1 MEEPVRDD
9 AAHLKSLRL
18 AADLDHA
25 QLALMVNLSAAQVRQ
40 LEEDGDSLFYSPQIK
55 AQSLRRVIR
64 TLENASQE
72 PQSVASIEPP
82 APRSSASVIDD
93 IIRLSEKNLK
103 SQVVHSEVRRPGAS
117 WPKLLGTWGLAALLM
132 GLGVWQYNRH
142 NSQTLYEEW
151 VEPITAKVLPAPPM
165 TTTEEVATAA
175 PDIAAPAAAPLKTD
189 TAPVPDMPSL
199 PPATSQTQDNS
210 AAPSLQAALPAAT
223 ASTPTT
229 PAPASLKPANISAAL
244 PAATAAGAATKDSP
258 EAVNPSAAADCASIK
273 TEPVIVS
280 SVSPNKPGSYVYL
293 VANKATTVCVDDGKN
308 KRSLVTL
315 TPGAGRSIHG
325 SPPWTI
331 AASDLKSV
339 QVFFQGS
346 KVWVPPE
353 AGSRIYLK
361 EQPISP

>member
-72 PQSVASIEPP
+72 PQTVASIEPP

-103 SQVVHSEVRRPGAS
+103 SQVVHSEVRRPGGS
-117 WPKLLGTWGLAALLM
+117 WPKLLGTWGLAALLL
-132 GLGVWQYNRH
+132 GLGLWQYNRH
-142 NSQTLYEEW
+142 NSQALYEEW
-151 VEPITAKVLPAPPM
+151 VEPITGKVLPAPP
-165 TTTEEVATAA
+165 TAKTEEVAAVV
-175 PDIAAPAAAPLKTD
+175 PEVIA
-189 TAPVPDMPSL
+189 TAPVSTQAVVVA
-199 PPATSQTQDNS
+199 PPAQETSAKEKP
-210 AAPSLQAALPAAT
+210 AANNPAT
-223 ASTPTT
+223 AST
-229 PAPASLKPANISAAL
+229 AS
-244 PAATAAGAATKDSP
+244 
-258 EAVNPSAAADCASIK
+258 AADCASIT
-273 TEPVIVS
+273 TEPVTAT

-293 VANKATTVCVDDGKN
+293 VASKATTVCVDDGKN
-308 KRSLVTL
+308 KRTLVTL
-315 TPGAGRSIHG
+315 TPGAGRSVHG
-325 SPPWTI
+325 AAPWTL
-331 AASDLKSV
+331 ASTDLKAV
-339 QVFFQGS
+339 QVYFQGA
-346 KVWVPPE
+346 KVWLPPE
-353 AGSRIYLK
+353 AGTRIYLK

>member
-72 PQSVASIEPP
+72 PPSVAVIEAP

-103 SQVVHSEVRRPGAS
+103 SQVVHSEVRRPGGS
-117 WPKLLGTWGLAALLM
+117 WPKLLGTWGLAALLL
-132 GLGVWQYNRH
+132 GLGLWQYNRH
-142 NSQTLYEEW
+142 NSQALYEEW
-151 VEPITAKVLPAPPM
+151 VEPITGKVLPAPP
-165 TTTEEVATAA
+165 TAKTEEVAAVVPEVIATAPVSTQAVVVA
-175 PDIAAPAAAPLKTD
+175 PPAQETSAKEKPAAANNP
-189 TAPVPDMPSL
+189 
-199 PPATSQTQDNS
+199 
-210 AAPSLQAALPAAT
+210 AT
-223 ASTPTT
+223 AST
-229 PAPASLKPANISAAL
+229 AS
-244 PAATAAGAATKDSP
+244 
-258 EAVNPSAAADCASIK
+258 AADCANI
-273 TEPVIVS
+273 TTAPVTVT

-293 VANKATTVCVDDGKN
+293 VANKTTTVCVDDGKN
-308 KRSLVTL
+308 KRNLVTL

-331 AASDLKSV
+331 AAADLKSV
-339 QVFFQGS
+339 QVYFQGA

-353 AGSRIYLK
+353 AGTRIYLK

>member
-103 SQVVHSEVRRPGAS
+103 SQVVHSDVRRPGGS
-117 WPKLLGTWGLAALLM
+117 WPKLLGTRGLAALLL
-132 GLGVWQYNRH
+132 GLGLWQYNRH
-142 NSQTLYEEW
+142 NSQALYEEW
-151 VEPITAKVLPAPPM
+151 VEPITGKVLPAPP
-165 TTTEEVATAA
+165 TATTEEVPAVVPEVIA
-175 PDIAAPAAAPLKTD
+175 AAPAP
-189 TAPVPDMPSL
+189 
-199 PPATSQTQDNS
+199 TQ
-210 AAPSLQAALPAAT
+210 AVVVAPSAKETTAKETTSTETAAVKNPAAAST
-223 ASTPTT
+223 AS
-229 PAPASLKPANISAAL
+229 
-244 PAATAAGAATKDSP
+244 
-258 EAVNPSAAADCASIK
+258 AADCANI
-273 TEPVIVS
+273 TTAPVTVT

-293 VANKATTVCVDDGKN
+293 VANKTTTVCVDDGKN
-308 KRSLVTL
+308 KRNLVTL

-331 AASDLKSV
+331 AAADLKSV
-339 QVFFQGS
+339 QVYFQGA

-361 EQPISP
+361 ELPISP

>member
-1 MEEPVRDD
+1 MDEPVRDD

-72 PQSVASIEPP
+72 PQTVASIEPP

-103 SQVVHSEVRRPGAS
+103 SQVVHSDVRRPGGS
-117 WPKLLGTWGLAALLM
+117 WPKLLGTWGLAALLL
-132 GLGVWQYNRH
+132 GLGLWQYNRH
-142 NSQTLYEEW
+142 NSQALYEEW
-151 VEPITAKVLPAPPM
+151 VEPITGKVLPAPP
-165 TTTEEVATAA
+165 TATTEEVPAVVPEVIA
-175 PDIAAPAAAPLKTD
+175 AAPAP
-189 TAPVPDMPSL
+189 
-199 PPATSQTQDNS
+199 TQ
-210 AAPSLQAALPAAT
+210 AVVVAPSAKETT
-223 ASTPTT
+223 AKETTSTET
-229 PAPASLKPANISAAL
+229 
-244 PAATAAGAATKDSP
+244 AATK
-258 EAVNPSAAADCASIK
+258 NPAAASTASAADCANI
-273 TEPVIVS
+273 TTAPVTVT

-293 VANKATTVCVDDGKN
+293 VANKTTTVCVDDGKN
-308 KRSLVTL
+308 KRNLVTL

-331 AASDLKSV
+331 ATSELKSV
-339 QVFFQGS
+339 QVYFQGA

-361 EQPISP
+361 ELPISP

>member
-1 MEEPVRDD
+1 MDEPVRDD

-40 LEEDGDSLFYSPQIK
+40 LEEDGDSMFYSPQIK

-72 PQSVASIEPP
+72 PQTVASIEPP

-103 SQVVHSEVRRPGAS
+103 SQVVHSDVRRPGGS
-117 WPKLLGTWGLAALLM
+117 WPKLLGTWGLAALLL
-132 GLGVWQYNRH
+132 GLGLWQYNRH
-142 NSQTLYEEW
+142 NSQALYEEW
-151 VEPITAKVLPAPPM
+151 VEPITGKVLPAPP
-165 TTTEEVATAA
+165 TATTEEVPAVVPEVIA
-175 PDIAAPAAAPLKTD
+175 AAPAALKTEAIS
-189 TAPVPDMPSL
+189 APV
-199 PPATSQTQDNS
+199 A
-210 AAPSLQAALPAAT
+210 AAVAPSAVA
-223 ASTPTT
+223 ASTQSVVVAPSAKETT
-229 PAPASLKPANISAAL
+229 AKE
-244 PAATAAGAATKDSP
+244 TAAKETAATK
-258 EAVNPSAAADCASIK
+258 NPAAASTASAADCANI
-273 TEPVIVS
+273 TTAPVTVT

-293 VANKATTVCVDDGKN
+293 VANKTTTVCVDDGKN
-308 KRSLVTL
+308 KRNLVTL

-331 AASDLKSV
+331 AAADLKSV
-339 QVFFQGS
+339 QVYFQGA

-361 EQPISP
+361 ELPISP

>member
-72 PQSVASIEPP
+72 PQTVASIEPP

-103 SQVVHSEVRRPGAS
+103 SQVVHSDVRRPGGS
-117 WPKLLGTWGLAALLM
+117 WPKLLGTWGLAALLLVL
-132 GLGVWQYNRH
+132 GLWQYNRH
-142 NSQTLYEEW
+142 NSQALYEEW
-151 VEPITAKVLPAPPM
+151 VEPITGKVLPAPP
-165 TTTEEVATAA
+165 TATTEEVPAVVPEVIA
-175 PDIAAPAAAPLKTD
+175 AAPAPTQEVVVPPSAKET
-189 TAPVPDMPSL
+189 TAKET
-199 PPATSQTQDNS
+199 TSTE
-210 AAPSLQAALPAAT
+210 T
-223 ASTPTT
+223 
-229 PAPASLKPANISAAL
+229 
-244 PAATAAGAATKDSP
+244 AATK
-258 EAVNPSAAADCASIK
+258 NPAAASTASAADCANITSA
-273 TEPVIVS
+273 PVTVT

-308 KRSLVTL
+308 KRNLVTL

-331 AASDLKSV
+331 ATSEFKSV
-339 QVFFQGS
+339 QVYFQGA

-361 EQPISP
+361 ELPISP

>member
-40 LEEDGDSLFYSPQIK
+40 LEEEGDALFYSPQIK

-64 TLENASQE
+64 TLENASKE
-72 PQSVASIEPP
+72 PQTVASIEPP

-103 SQVVHSEVRRPGAS
+103 SQVVHSDVRRPGAS
-117 WPKLLGTWGLAALLM
+117 WSKLLGTWGLAAVLV
-132 GLGVWQYNRH
+132 GLGLWQYNRH
-142 NSQTLYEEW
+142 SSQALYEEW
-151 VEPITAKVLPAPPM
+151 VEPITGKVLPAPQ
-165 TTTEEVATAA
+165 TNKTEEVPAVVPEVIA
-175 PDIAAPAAAPLKTD
+175 AAPAELKTETVAAPVV
-189 TAPVPDMPSL
+189 TAPAQSE
-199 PPATSQTQDNS
+199 
-210 AAPSLQAALPAAT
+210 AAST
-223 ASTPTT
+223 AS
-229 PAPASLKPANISAAL
+229 
-244 PAATAAGAATKDSP
+244 
-258 EAVNPSAAADCASIK
+258 VADCANI
-273 TEPVIVS
+273 TAEPVTAT

-293 VANKATTVCVDDGKN
+293 VASKATTVCVDDGKN
-308 KRSLVTL
+308 KRNLVTL

-331 AASDLKSV
+331 AAADLKSV
-339 QVFFQGS
+339 QVYFQGA

-361 EQPISP
+361 ELPISP

>member
-72 PQSVASIEPP
+72 PPSVAVIEAP

-103 SQVVHSEVRRPGAS
+103 SQVVHSDVRRPGGS
-117 WPKLLGTWGLAALLM
+117 WPKLLGTWGLAALLL
-132 GLGVWQYNRH
+132 GLGLWQYNRH
-142 NSQTLYEEW
+142 NSQALYEEW
-151 VEPITAKVLPAPPM
+151 VEPITGKVLPAPP
-165 TTTEEVATAA
+165 TATTEEVPAVVPEVIAAA
-175 PDIAAPAAAPLKTD
+175 PVSTQAVVVAPPAQETSAKEKPAAANNP
-189 TAPVPDMPSL
+189 
-199 PPATSQTQDNS
+199 
-210 AAPSLQAALPAAT
+210 AT
-223 ASTPTT
+223 AST
-229 PAPASLKPANISAAL
+229 AS
-244 PAATAAGAATKDSP
+244 
-258 EAVNPSAAADCASIK
+258 AADCASIT
-273 TEPVIVS
+273 TEPVTAT

-293 VANKATTVCVDDGKN
+293 VASKATTVCVDDGKN
-308 KRSLVTL
+308 KRTLVTL
-315 TPGAGRSIHG
+315 TPGAGRSVHG
-325 SPPWTI
+325 AAPWTL
-331 AASDLKSV
+331 ASTDLKAV
-339 QVFFQGS
+339 QVYFQGA
-346 KVWVPPE
+346 KVWLPPE

-361 EQPISP
+361 ELPISP

>member
-72 PQSVASIEPP
+72 PPSVAVIEAP

-103 SQVVHSEVRRPGAS
+103 SQVVHSEVRRPGGS
-117 WPKLLGTWGLAALLM
+117 WPKLLGTWGLAALLL
-132 GLGVWQYNRH
+132 GLGLWQYNRH
-142 NSQTLYEEW
+142 NSQALYEEW
-151 VEPITAKVLPAPPM
+151 VEPITGKVLPAPP
-165 TTTEEVATAA
+165 TAKTEEVAAVVPEVIATAPVSTQAVVVA
-175 PDIAAPAAAPLKTD
+175 PPAQETSAKEKPAAANNP
-189 TAPVPDMPSL
+189 
-199 PPATSQTQDNS
+199 
-210 AAPSLQAALPAAT
+210 AT
-223 ASTPTT
+223 AST
-229 PAPASLKPANISAAL
+229 AS
-244 PAATAAGAATKDSP
+244 
-258 EAVNPSAAADCASIK
+258 AADCASIT
-273 TEPVIVS
+273 TEPVTAT

-293 VANKATTVCVDDGKN
+293 VASKATTVCVDDGKN
-308 KRSLVTL
+308 KRTLVTL
-315 TPGAGRSIHG
+315 TPGAGRSVHG
-325 SPPWTI
+325 AAPWTL
-331 AASDLKSV
+331 ASTDLKAV
-339 QVFFQGS
+339 QVYFQGA
-346 KVWVPPE
+346 KVWLPPE
-353 AGSRIYLK
+353 AGTRIYLK

>member
-72 PQSVASIEPP
+72 PQAVASIEPP

-103 SQVVHSEVRRPGAS
+103 SQVVHSDVRRPGGS
-117 WPKLLGTWGLAALLM
+117 WPKLLGTWGLAALLL
-132 GLGVWQYNRH
+132 GLGLWQYNRH
-142 NSQTLYEEW
+142 NSQALYEEW
-151 VEPITAKVLPAPPM
+151 VEPITGKVLPAPP
-165 TTTEEVATAA
+165 TATTEEVPAVVPEVIAAA
-175 PDIAAPAAAPLKTD
+175 PVSTQAVVVAPPAQETSAKEKPAAANNP
-189 TAPVPDMPSL
+189 
-199 PPATSQTQDNS
+199 
-210 AAPSLQAALPAAT
+210 AT
-223 ASTPTT
+223 AST
-229 PAPASLKPANISAAL
+229 AS
-244 PAATAAGAATKDSP
+244 
-258 EAVNPSAAADCASIK
+258 AADCANI
-273 TEPVIVS
+273 TTAPVTVT

-293 VANKATTVCVDDGKN
+293 VANKTTTVCVDDGKN
-308 KRSLVTL
+308 KRNLVTL

-331 AASDLKSV
+331 AAADLKSV
-339 QVFFQGS
+339 QVYFQGA

-361 EQPISP
+361 ELPISP

>member
-72 PQSVASIEPP
+72 PPSVAVIEAP

-103 SQVVHSEVRRPGAS
+103 SQVVHSEVRRPGGS
-117 WPKLLGTWGLAALLM
+117 WPKLLGTWGLAALLL
-132 GLGVWQYNRH
+132 GLGLWQYNRH
-142 NSQTLYEEW
+142 NSQALYEEW
-151 VEPITAKVLPAPPM
+151 VEPITGKVLPAPP
-165 TTTEEVATAA
+165 TAKTEEVAAVVPEVIATAPVSTQAVVVA
-175 PDIAAPAAAPLKTD
+175 PPAQETSAKEKPAAANNP
-189 TAPVPDMPSL
+189 
-199 PPATSQTQDNS
+199 
-210 AAPSLQAALPAAT
+210 AT
-223 ASTPTT
+223 AST
-229 PAPASLKPANISAAL
+229 AS
-244 PAATAAGAATKDSP
+244 
-258 EAVNPSAAADCASIK
+258 AADCASIT
-273 TEPVIVS
+273 TEPVTAT

-293 VANKATTVCVDDGKN
+293 VASKATTVCVDDGKN
-308 KRSLVTL
+308 KRTLVTL
-315 TPGAGRSIHG
+315 TPGAGRSVHG
-325 SPPWTI
+325 AAPWTL
-331 AASDLKSV
+331 ASTDLKAV
-339 QVFFQGS
+339 QVYFQGA

-361 EQPISP
+361 ELPISP

>member
-1 MEEPVRDD
+1 MDEPVRDD

-103 SQVVHSEVRRPGAS
+103 SQVVHSDVRRPGGS
-117 WPKLLGTWGLAALLM
+117 WPKLLGTWGLAALLL
-132 GLGVWQYNRH
+132 GLGLWQYNRH
-142 NSQTLYEEW
+142 NSQALYEEW
-151 VEPITAKVLPAPPM
+151 VEPITGKVLPAPQ
-165 TTTEEVATAA
+165 TNQTEEVPAVVPEVIA
-175 PDIAAPAAAPLKTD
+175 AAPAALKTEAIS
-189 TAPVPDMPSL
+189 APVAAAVAPSAVAASTQSAVVA
-199 PPATSQTQDNS
+199 PPAKETTAKETTSTE
-210 AAPSLQAALPAAT
+210 T
-223 ASTPTT
+223 
-229 PAPASLKPANISAAL
+229 
-244 PAATAAGAATKDSP
+244 AATK
-258 EAVNPSAAADCASIK
+258 NPAAASTASAADCANI
-273 TEPVIVS
+273 TTAPVTVT

-293 VANKATTVCVDDGKN
+293 VASKATTVCVDDGKN
-308 KRSLVTL
+308 KRNLVTL

-331 AASDLKSV
+331 AAADLKSV
-339 QVFFQGS
+339 QVYFQGA
-346 KVWVPPE
+346 KVWVPPD

-361 EQPISP
+361 ELPISP

>member
-40 LEEDGDSLFYSPQIK
+40 LEEDGESLFYSPQIK

-72 PQSVASIEPP
+72 PQTVASIEPP

-103 SQVVHSEVRRPGAS
+103 SQVVHSDVRRPGGS
-117 WPKLLGTWGLAALLM
+117 WPKLLGTWGLAALLLVL
-132 GLGVWQYNRH
+132 GLWQYNRH
-142 NSQTLYEEW
+142 NSQALYEEW
-151 VEPITAKVLPAPPM
+151 VEPITGKVLPAPP
-165 TTTEEVATAA
+165 TATTEEVPAVVPEVIA
-175 PDIAAPAAAPLKTD
+175 AAPAPTQAVVVPPSAKET
-189 TAPVPDMPSL
+189 TAKET
-199 PPATSQTQDNS
+199 TSSET
-210 AAPSLQAALPAAT
+210 
-223 ASTPTT
+223 
-229 PAPASLKPANISAAL
+229 
-244 PAATAAGAATKDSP
+244 AATK
-258 EAVNPSAAADCASIK
+258 
-273 TEPVIVS
+273 T
-280 SVSPNKPGSYVYL
+280 
-293 VANKATTVCVDDGKN
+293 TTVCVDDGKN
-308 KRSLVTL
+308 KRNLVTL

-331 AASDLKSV
+331 ATSEFKSV
-339 QVFFQGS
+339 QVYFQGA

-361 EQPISP
+361 ELPISP

>member
-1 MEEPVRDD
+1 MDEPVRDD

-103 SQVVHSEVRRPGAS
+103 SQVVHSDVRRPGGS
-117 WPKLLGTWGLAALLM
+117 WPKLLGTWGLAALLL
-132 GLGVWQYNRH
+132 GLGLWQYNRH
-142 NSQTLYEEW
+142 NSQALYEEW
-151 VEPITAKVLPAPPM
+151 VEPITGKVLPAPQ
-165 TTTEEVATAA
+165 TNQTEEVPAVVPEVIA
-175 PDIAAPAAAPLKTD
+175 AAPAPTQAVVVA
-189 TAPVPDMPSL
+189 
-199 PPATSQTQDNS
+199 PPAKET
-210 AAPSLQAALPAAT
+210 T
-223 ASTPTT
+223 A
-229 PAPASLKPANISAAL
+229 KE
-244 PAATAAGAATKDSP
+244 TAAKETTSTETAATK
-258 EAVNPSAAADCASIK
+258 NPAAASTASAADCANI
-273 TEPVIVS
+273 TTAPVTVT

-293 VANKATTVCVDDGKN
+293 VANKTTTVCVDDGKN
-308 KRSLVTL
+308 KRNLVTL

-331 AASDLKSV
+331 AAADLKSV
-339 QVFFQGS
+339 QVYFQGA

-361 EQPISP
+361 ELPISP

>member
-72 PQSVASIEPP
+72 PQTVASIEPP

-103 SQVVHSEVRRPGAS
+103 SQVVLSDVRRPGGS
-117 WPKLLGTWGLAALLM
+117 WPKLLGTWGLAALLL
-132 GLGVWQYNRH
+132 GLGLWQYNRH
-142 NSQTLYEEW
+142 NSQALYEEW
-151 VEPITAKVLPAPPM
+151 VEPITGKVLPAPP
-165 TTTEEVATAA
+165 TATTEEVPAVVPEVIA
-175 PDIAAPAAAPLKTD
+175 AAPAPTQAVVVA
-189 TAPVPDMPSL
+189 
-199 PPATSQTQDNS
+199 PPAKETTAKETTSTET
-210 AAPSLQAALPAAT
+210 AAVKNPAAAST
-223 ASTPTT
+223 AS
-229 PAPASLKPANISAAL
+229 
-244 PAATAAGAATKDSP
+244 
-258 EAVNPSAAADCASIK
+258 AADCANITSA
-273 TEPVIVS
+273 PVTVT

-293 VANKATTVCVDDGKN
+293 VANKTTTVCVDDGKN
-308 KRSLVTL
+308 KRNLVTL

-331 AASDLKSV
+331 ATSEFKSV
-339 QVFFQGS
+339 QVYFQGA

-361 EQPISP
+361 ELPISP

>member
-1 MEEPVRDD
+1 MDEPVRDD

-72 PQSVASIEPP
+72 PQTVASIEPP

-103 SQVVHSEVRRPGAS
+103 SQVVHSDVRRPGGS
-117 WPKLLGTWGLAALLM
+117 WPKLLGTWGLAALLLVL
-132 GLGVWQYNRH
+132 GLWQYNRH
-142 NSQTLYEEW
+142 NSQALYEEW
-151 VEPITAKVLPAPPM
+151 VEPITGKVLPAPP
-165 TTTEEVATAA
+165 TATTEEVPAVVPEVIA
-175 PDIAAPAAAPLKTD
+175 AAPAPTQAVVVA
-189 TAPVPDMPSL
+189 
-199 PPATSQTQDNS
+199 PPAKETTAKETTSTE
-210 AAPSLQAALPAAT
+210 T
-223 ASTPTT
+223 
-229 PAPASLKPANISAAL
+229 
-244 PAATAAGAATKDSP
+244 AATK
-258 EAVNPSAAADCASIK
+258 NPAAASTASAADCANI
-273 TEPVIVS
+273 TTAPVTVT

-308 KRSLVTL
+308 KRNLVTL

-331 AASDLKSV
+331 ATSEFKSV
-339 QVFFQGS
+339 QVYFQGA

-361 EQPISP
+361 ELPISP

>member
-72 PQSVASIEPP
+72 PPSVAVIEAP

-103 SQVVHSEVRRPGAS
+103 SQVVHSEVRRPGGS
-117 WPKLLGTWGLAALLM
+117 WPKLLGTWGLAALLL
-132 GLGVWQYNRH
+132 GLGLWQYNRH
-142 NSQTLYEEW
+142 NSQALYEEW
-151 VEPITAKVLPAPPM
+151 VEPITGKVLPAPP
-165 TTTEEVATAA
+165 TAKTEEVAAVVPEVIATAPVSTQTVVVA
-175 PDIAAPAAAPLKTD
+175 PPAQETSAKEKPAAANNP
-189 TAPVPDMPSL
+189 
-199 PPATSQTQDNS
+199 
-210 AAPSLQAALPAAT
+210 AT
-223 ASTPTT
+223 AST
-229 PAPASLKPANISAAL
+229 AS
-244 PAATAAGAATKDSP
+244 
-258 EAVNPSAAADCASIK
+258 AADCASIT
-273 TEPVIVS
+273 TEPVTAT

-293 VANKATTVCVDDGKN
+293 VASKATTVCVDDGKN
-308 KRSLVTL
+308 KRTLVTL
-315 TPGAGRSIHG
+315 TPGAGRSVHG
-325 SPPWTI
+325 AAPWTL
-331 AASDLKSV
+331 ASTDLKAV
-339 QVFFQGS
+339 QVYFQGA
-346 KVWVPPE
+346 KVWLPPE

-361 EQPISP
+361 ELPISP

>member
-117 WPKLLGTWGLAALLM
+117 WPKLLGTWGLAALLL
-132 GLGVWQYNRH
+132 GLGLWQYNRH
-142 NSQTLYEEW
+142 NSQALYEEW
-151 VEPITAKVLPAPPM
+151 VEPITAKVLPAPQM
-165 TTTEEVATAA
+165 MKTEEVATAA
-175 PDIAAPAAAPLKTD
+175 PDIIAPAAAPLKTK
-189 TAPVPDMPSL
+189 TAQVPDMPSL
-199 PPATSQTQDNS
+199 PSATSQSQDNT

-229 PAPASLKPANISAAL
+229 PAPASLKLANISAAL
-244 PAATAAGAATKDSP
+244 PAATATGAATKDST
-258 EAVNPSAAADCASIK
+258 EAVNPIAAADCASIK
-273 TEPVIVS
+273 TEPITVS

-293 VANKATTVCVDDGKN
+293 VANKATTVCVEDGKN
-308 KRSLVTL
+308 KRTLVTL
-315 TPGAGRSIHG
+315 TPGAGRSVHG
-325 SPPWTI
+325 AAPWTL
-331 AASDLKSV
+331 ASTDLKAL
-339 QVFFQGS
+339 QVYFQGA
-346 KVWVPPE
+346 KVWLPPE

>member
-72 PQSVASIEPP
+72 PPSVAVIEAP

-103 SQVVHSEVRRPGAS
+103 SQVVHSEVRRPGGS
-117 WPKLLGTWGLAALLM
+117 WPKLLGTWGLAALLL
-132 GLGVWQYNRH
+132 GLGLWQYNRH
-142 NSQTLYEEW
+142 NSQALYEEW
-151 VEPITAKVLPAPPM
+151 VEPITGKVLPAPP
-165 TTTEEVATAA
+165 TAKTEEVAAVV
-175 PDIAAPAAAPLKTD
+175 PEVIA
-189 TAPVPDMPSL
+189 TAPVSTQAVVVA
-199 PPATSQTQDNS
+199 PPAQETSAKEKS
-210 AAPSLQAALPAAT
+210 AAANNPAT
-223 ASTPTT
+223 AST
-229 PAPASLKPANISAAL
+229 AS
-244 PAATAAGAATKDSP
+244 
-258 EAVNPSAAADCASIK
+258 AADCASIT
-273 TEPVIVS
+273 TEPVTAT

-293 VANKATTVCVDDGKN
+293 VASKATTVCVDDGKN
-308 KRSLVTL
+308 KRTLVTL
-315 TPGAGRSIHG
+315 TPGAGRSVHG
-325 SPPWTI
+325 AAPWTL
-331 AASDLKSV
+331 ASTDLKAV
-339 QVFFQGS
+339 QVYFQGA

-353 AGSRIYLK
+353 AGTRIYLK
-361 EQPISP
+361 ELPISP

>member
-72 PQSVASIEPP
+72 PQTVASIEPP

-103 SQVVHSEVRRPGAS
+103 SQVVLSDVRRPGGS
-117 WPKLLGTWGLAALLM
+117 WPKLLGTWGLAALLL
-132 GLGVWQYNRH
+132 GLGLWQYNRH
-142 NSQTLYEEW
+142 NSQALYEEW
-151 VEPITAKVLPAPPM
+151 VEPITGKVLPAPP
-165 TTTEEVATAA
+165 TATTEEVPAVVPEVIA
-175 PDIAAPAAAPLKTD
+175 AAPAP
-189 TAPVPDMPSL
+189 
-199 PPATSQTQDNS
+199 TQ
-210 AAPSLQAALPAAT
+210 AVVVAPSAKETTAKETTSTETAAVKNPAAAST
-223 ASTPTT
+223 AS
-229 PAPASLKPANISAAL
+229 
-244 PAATAAGAATKDSP
+244 
-258 EAVNPSAAADCASIK
+258 AADCANI
-273 TEPVIVS
+273 TTAPVTVT

-308 KRSLVTL
+308 KRNLVTL

-331 AASDLKSV
+331 AAADLKSV
-339 QVFFQGS
+339 QVYFQGA

-361 EQPISP
+361 ELPISP

>member
-72 PQSVASIEPP
+72 PQTVASIEPP

-103 SQVVHSEVRRPGAS
+103 SQVVHSDVRRPGGS
-117 WPKLLGTWGLAALLM
+117 WPKLLGTWGLAALLL
-132 GLGVWQYNRH
+132 GLGLWQYNRH
-142 NSQTLYEEW
+142 NSQALYEEW
-151 VEPITAKVLPAPPM
+151 VEPITGKVLPAPP
-165 TTTEEVATAA
+165 TATTEEVPAVVPEVIATAPFSTQTVVVA
-175 PDIAAPAAAPLKTD
+175 PSAKETTAKETAAKETAATKNPAAA
-189 TAPVPDMPSL
+189 S
-199 PPATSQTQDNS
+199 
-210 AAPSLQAALPAAT
+210 T
-223 ASTPTT
+223 AS
-229 PAPASLKPANISAAL
+229 
-244 PAATAAGAATKDSP
+244 
-258 EAVNPSAAADCASIK
+258 AADCANI
-273 TEPVIVS
+273 TTAPVTVT

-293 VANKATTVCVDDGKN
+293 VANKTTTVCVDDGKN
-308 KRSLVTL
+308 KRNLVTL

-331 AASDLKSV
+331 AAADLKSV
-339 QVFFQGS
+339 QVYFQGA

-361 EQPISP
+361 ELPISP

>member
-40 LEEDGDSLFYSPQIK
+40 LEEDGESLFYSPQIK

-72 PQSVASIEPP
+72 PQTVASIEPP

-103 SQVVHSEVRRPGAS
+103 SQVVHSDVRRPGGS
-117 WPKLLGTWGLAALLM
+117 WPKLLGTWGLAALLLVL
-132 GLGVWQYNRH
+132 GLWQYNRH
-142 NSQTLYEEW
+142 NSQALYEEW
-151 VEPITAKVLPAPPM
+151 VEPITGKVLPAPP
-165 TTTEEVATAA
+165 TATTEEVPAVVPEVIA
-175 PDIAAPAAAPLKTD
+175 AAPA
-189 TAPVPDMPSL
+189 
-199 PPATSQTQDNS
+199 PATAGQV
-210 AAPSLQAALPAAT
+210 AVVVAPSAKETT
-223 ASTPTT
+223 AKETTSTET
-229 PAPASLKPANISAAL
+229 
-244 PAATAAGAATKDSP
+244 AATK
-258 EAVNPSAAADCASIK
+258 NPAAASTASAADCANI
-273 TEPVIVS
+273 TTAPVTVT

-293 VANKATTVCVDDGKN
+293 VANKTTTVCVDDGKN
-308 KRSLVTL
+308 KRNLVTL

-331 AASDLKSV
+331 AAADLKSV
-339 QVFFQGS
+339 QVYFQGA

-361 EQPISP
+361 ELPISP

>member
-72 PQSVASIEPP
+72 PQAVASIEPP

-103 SQVVHSEVRRPGAS
+103 SQVVHSDVRRPGGS
-117 WPKLLGTWGLAALLM
+117 WPKLLGTWGLAALLL
-132 GLGVWQYNRH
+132 GLGLWQYNRH
-142 NSQTLYEEW
+142 NSQALYEEW
-151 VEPITAKVLPAPPM
+151 VEPITGKVLPAPP
-165 TTTEEVATAA
+165 TAKTEEVAAVVPEVIATAPVSTQAVVVA
-175 PDIAAPAAAPLKTD
+175 PPAQETSAKEKPAAANNP
-189 TAPVPDMPSL
+189 
-199 PPATSQTQDNS
+199 
-210 AAPSLQAALPAAT
+210 AT
-223 ASTPTT
+223 AST
-229 PAPASLKPANISAAL
+229 AS
-244 PAATAAGAATKDSP
+244 
-258 EAVNPSAAADCASIK
+258 AADCANI
-273 TEPVIVS
+273 TTAPVTVT

-293 VANKATTVCVDDGKN
+293 VANKTTTVCVDDGKN
-308 KRSLVTL
+308 KRNLVTL

-331 AASDLKSV
+331 AAADLKSV
-339 QVFFQGS
+339 QVYFQGA

-361 EQPISP
+361 ELPISP

>member
-72 PQSVASIEPP
+72 PQTVASIEPP

-103 SQVVHSEVRRPGAS
+103 SQVVHSDVRRPGGS
-117 WPKLLGTWGLAALLM
+117 WPKLLGTWGLAALLL
-132 GLGVWQYNRH
+132 GLGLWQYNRH
-142 NSQTLYEEW
+142 NSQALYEEW
-151 VEPITAKVLPAPPM
+151 VEPITGKVLPAPP
-165 TTTEEVATAA
+165 TAKTEEVAAVVPEVIATAPVSTQTVVVA
-175 PDIAAPAAAPLKTD
+175 PPAQETSAKEKPAAANNP
-189 TAPVPDMPSL
+189 
-199 PPATSQTQDNS
+199 
-210 AAPSLQAALPAAT
+210 AT
-223 ASTPTT
+223 AST
-229 PAPASLKPANISAAL
+229 AS
-244 PAATAAGAATKDSP
+244 
-258 EAVNPSAAADCASIK
+258 AADCANI
-273 TEPVIVS
+273 TTAPVTVT

-293 VANKATTVCVDDGKN
+293 VANKTTTVCVDDGKN
-308 KRSLVTL
+308 KRNLVTL

-331 AASDLKSV
+331 AAADLKSV
-339 QVFFQGS
+339 QVYFQGA

-361 EQPISP
+361 ELPISP

>member
-1 MEEPVRDD
+1 MDEPVRDD

-103 SQVVHSEVRRPGAS
+103 SQVVHSDVRRPGGS
-117 WPKLLGTWGLAALLM
+117 WPKLLGTWGLAALLL

-142 NSQTLYEEW
+142 NSQALYEEW
-151 VEPITAKVLPAPPM
+151 VEPITGKVLTAPQ
-165 TTTEEVATAA
+165 TNQTEEVPAVVPEVIAAAAAPTQAVVVAPSAKETTAKETTSTETAA
-175 PDIAAPAAAPLKTD
+175 TKNPAAA
-189 TAPVPDMPSL
+189 S
-199 PPATSQTQDNS
+199 
-210 AAPSLQAALPAAT
+210 T
-223 ASTPTT
+223 AS
-229 PAPASLKPANISAAL
+229 
-244 PAATAAGAATKDSP
+244 
-258 EAVNPSAAADCASIK
+258 AADCANI
-273 TEPVIVS
+273 TTAPVTVT

-308 KRSLVTL
+308 KRNLVTL

-331 AASDLKSV
+331 ATSELKSV
-339 QVFFQGS
+339 QVYFQGA

-361 EQPISP
+361 ELPISP

>member
-40 LEEDGDSLFYSPQIK
+40 LEEDGDSMFYSPQIK

-72 PQSVASIEPP
+72 PQSVVSIEPP

-103 SQVVHSEVRRPGAS
+103 SQVVHSEVRRPGGS
-117 WPKLLGTWGLAALLM
+117 WPKLLGTWGLAALLL

-142 NSQTLYEEW
+142 NSQALYEEW
-151 VEPITAKVLPAPPM
+151 VEPITGKVLPAPP
-165 TTTEEVATAA
+165 TATTEEVPAVVPEIIAATPDTLKTEAVSAPVAA
-175 PDIAAPAAAPLKTD
+175 PVAAAVPPSVAAAASQPVVVAAPAKET
-189 TAPVPDMPSL
+189 PVAKS
-199 PPATSQTQDNS
+199 
-210 AAPSLQAALPAAT
+210 LPAANT
-223 ASTPTT
+223 AS
-229 PAPASLKPANISAAL
+229 
-244 PAATAAGAATKDSP
+244 
-258 EAVNPSAAADCASIK
+258 AADCANIT
-273 TEPVIVS
+273 TEPVTVT

-293 VANKATTVCVDDGKN
+293 VSSKATTVCVDDGKS
-308 KRSLVTL
+308 KRTLVTL
-315 TPGAGRSIHG
+315 SPGAGRSIHG

-331 AASDLKSV
+331 ATSELKSV
-339 QVFFQGS
+339 QVFFQGA
-346 KVWVPPE
+346 KVWMPPE
-353 AGSRIYLK
+353 AASRIYLK

>member
-103 SQVVHSEVRRPGAS
+103 SQVVHSDVRRPGGS
-117 WPKLLGTWGLAALLM
+117 WPKLLGTWGLAALLLVL
-132 GLGVWQYNRH
+132 GLWQYNRH
-142 NSQTLYEEW
+142 NSQALYEEW
-151 VEPITAKVLPAPPM
+151 VEPITGKVLPAPP
-165 TTTEEVATAA
+165 TATTEEVPAVVPEVIA
-175 PDIAAPAAAPLKTD
+175 AAPAALKTEAIS
-189 TAPVPDMPSL
+189 APV
-199 PPATSQTQDNS
+199 A
-210 AAPSLQAALPAAT
+210 AAVAPSAVA
-223 ASTPTT
+223 ASTQSVVVAPSAKETT
-229 PAPASLKPANISAAL
+229 AKE
-244 PAATAAGAATKDSP
+244 TAAKETAAKETAATK
-258 EAVNPSAAADCASIK
+258 NPAAASTASAADCANI
-273 TEPVIVS
+273 TTAPVTVT

-293 VANKATTVCVDDGKN
+293 VANKTTTVCVDDGKN
-308 KRSLVTL
+308 KRNLVTL
-315 TPGAGRSIHG
+315 SPGAGRSIHG

-331 AASDLKSV
+331 ADRRPEIGTGVFSRRQGVGAARSGLAYLFERATDITLK
-339 QVFFQGS
+339 F
-346 KVWVPPE
+346 
-353 AGSRIYLK
+353 
-361 EQPISP
+361 

>member
-72 PQSVASIEPP
+72 PQTVASIEPP

-103 SQVVHSEVRRPGAS
+103 SQVVHSDVRRPGGS
-117 WPKLLGTWGLAALLM
+117 WPKLLGTWGLAALLL
-132 GLGVWQYNRH
+132 GLGLWQYNRH
-142 NSQTLYEEW
+142 NSQALYEEW
-151 VEPITAKVLPAPPM
+151 VEPITGKVLPAPP
-165 TTTEEVATAA
+165 TAKTEEVAAVVPEVIATAPVSTQAVVVA
-175 PDIAAPAAAPLKTD
+175 PPAQETSTKEKPAAANNP
-189 TAPVPDMPSL
+189 
-199 PPATSQTQDNS
+199 
-210 AAPSLQAALPAAT
+210 AT
-223 ASTPTT
+223 AST
-229 PAPASLKPANISAAL
+229 AS
-244 PAATAAGAATKDSP
+244 
-258 EAVNPSAAADCASIK
+258 AADCANI
-273 TEPVIVS
+273 TTAPVTVT

-293 VANKATTVCVDDGKN
+293 VANKTTTVCVDDGKN
-308 KRSLVTL
+308 KRNLVTL

-331 AASDLKSV
+331 AAADLKSV
-339 QVFFQGS
+339 QVYFQGA

-361 EQPISP
+361 ELPISP

>member
-72 PQSVASIEPP
+72 PPSVAVIEAP

-103 SQVVHSEVRRPGAS
+103 SQVVHSEVRRPGGS
-117 WPKLLGTWGLAALLM
+117 WPKLLGTWGLAALLL
-132 GLGVWQYNRH
+132 GLGLWQYNRH
-142 NSQTLYEEW
+142 NSQALYEEW
-151 VEPITAKVLPAPPM
+151 VEPITGKVLPAPP
-165 TTTEEVATAA
+165 TAKTEEVAAVVPEVIATAPVSTQTVVVA
-175 PDIAAPAAAPLKTD
+175 PPAQETSAKEKPAAANNP
-189 TAPVPDMPSL
+189 
-199 PPATSQTQDNS
+199 
-210 AAPSLQAALPAAT
+210 AT
-223 ASTPTT
+223 AST
-229 PAPASLKPANISAAL
+229 AS
-244 PAATAAGAATKDSP
+244 
-258 EAVNPSAAADCASIK
+258 AADCASIT
-273 TEPVIVS
+273 TEPVTAT

-293 VANKATTVCVDDGKN
+293 VASKATTVCVDDGKN
-308 KRSLVTL
+308 KRTLVTL
-315 TPGAGRSIHG
+315 TPGAGRSVHG
-325 SPPWTI
+325 AAPWTL
-331 AASDLKSV
+331 ASTDLKAV
-339 QVFFQGS
+339 QVYFQGA

-353 AGSRIYLK
+353 AGTRIYLK